1 MCVRVCCERVSH
13 REHTE
18 YGCLYFKIIELFMVN
33 RLMLEIRIKSKPS
46 FQDMN
51 DDGDI
56 HRFYS
61 MQSHCYCCVLL
72 GNRLGIGEAII
83 IISMIQCVHV
93 IATTLHVGTIAFL
106 LNWHRLLVSAVNC
119 KKNEIFVT
127 EKDAKWIQF
136 MQHVST
142 HTNDKEKKKKKTTA
156 EKETKHNKLKT
167 EQSNRIN
174 VYVASFLLN

>member
-1 MCVRVCCERVSH
+1 MCVCCERVSH
-13 REHTE
+13 QEHTE

-72 GNRLGIGEAII
+72 GKRLRIEEAII

-106 LNWHRLLVSAVNC
+106 LNWHRLLVSAVNG
-119 KKNEIFVT
+119 
-127 EKDAKWIQF
+127 
-136 MQHVST
+136 
-142 HTNDKEKKKKKTTA
+142 KKKRNFRDGKGCEVNSVYATCFHAHKRQRKEE
-156 EKETKHNKLKT
+156 EKNDGRKRNKA
-167 EQSNRIN
+167 Q
-174 VYVASFLLN
+174 